1 MGVVIRALE
10 RADREAWQRLYDGYH
25 RYYERPDLPQSFF
38 DMAFGRL
45 MSGEAGEFRGLV
57 AEDGG
62 QLVGLVHYV
71 FHPSLWRPEGVCYLQ
86 DLFTDAETR
95 GRGVGRALIGAV
107 YAAADAAGVP
117 SVYWLTQEFNYAGRM
132 LYDRVAT
139 RTPFIRYSR

>member
-1 MGVVIRALE
+1 MSVTIRPVEAG
-10 RADREAWQRLYDGYH
+10 DREGWQQLYDGYH

-38 DMAFGRL
+38 DTAFDRL
-45 MSGEAGEFRGLV
+45 MSGDAGEFRGLV
-57 AEDGG
+57 AEDDG

-86 DLFTDAETR
+86 DLFTDARTR

-107 YAAADAAGVP
+107 YEAADAAGVP

>member
-1 MGVVIRALE
+1 MIRPVEAG
-10 RADREAWQRLYDGYH
+10 DREGWQQLYDGYH
-25 RYYERPDLPQSFF
+25 QYYERPDLPQSFF
-38 DMAFGRL
+38 DTAFDRL
-45 MSGEAGEFRGLV
+45 MSGDAGEFRGLV
-57 AEDGG
+57 AEDDG

-86 DLFTDAETR
+86 DLFTDSRTR

-107 YAAADAAGVP
+107 YEAADAAGVP